1 MCAVWKKKKKCA
13 VCHPSEPKLQDS
25 RAFGLV
31 CYYVTCLG
39 DTLMGVPSVTSPR
52 NITESSDMT
61 AQVSAVGTFLFPG
74 QFEMNVRVGQT
85 QQEVIWLTSASLT
98 QWIKNLSGVC
108 EEGQKLPSGSGPS
121 RCPGCFS
128 FLPFAFRGW
137 PGPELPPEQ
146 SLRGNKWSASDQ
158 NHSIRSQY

>member
-1 MCAVWKKKKKCA
+1 MAPGTQQALNACVLFGKKKSVLFA
-13 VCHPSEPKLQDS
+13 ILQNLSS
-25 RAFGLV
+25 RTAGPLVFV

-85 QQEVIWLTSASLT
+85 QQEVI
-98 QWIKNLSGVC
+98 
-108 EEGQKLPSGSGPS
+108 
-121 RCPGCFS
+121 
-128 FLPFAFRGW
+128 
-137 PGPELPPEQ
+137 
-146 SLRGNKWSASDQ
+146 
-158 NHSIRSQY
+158 

>member
-13 VCHPSEPKLQDS
+13 VCHPSEPKLQNS

-85 QQEVIWLTSASLT
+85 PQEVI
-98 QWIKNLSGVC
+98 
-108 EEGQKLPSGSGPS
+108 
-121 RCPGCFS
+121 
-128 FLPFAFRGW
+128 
-137 PGPELPPEQ
+137 
-146 SLRGNKWSASDQ
+146 
-158 NHSIRSQY
+158 